1 MAFIN
6 RPRPFYSAG
15 LYADTM
21 SDFLLFL
28 SIALLAAF
36 LTWLGA
42 PAAELLNVSN
52 RVVSAALQFASG
64 IITALVALSLM
75 PPAVRE
81 GSSWV
86 IATMFFVGGAIYVTF
101 EYYSARRLA
110 ERAAAGGPANVT
122 SLGLYVGI
130 LIDLIIDGVVIG
142 IGATLSLTTGL
153 LLALGM
159 AISTVPL
166 AFVTTSTAKRQ
177 GISPARRRQLSI
189 AYFVCVLGGALIGF
203 LLLRDMSL
211 SVRFALIALASGFLI
226 TTVTQSI
233 IPEANK
239 EGEPSFAGILFLA
252 GILIYALLS
261 VAVK

>member
-1 MAFIN
+1 
-6 RPRPFYSAG
+6 
-15 LYADTM
+15 M
-21 SDFLLFL
+21 SDFLPFL
-28 SIALLAAF
+28 AIALLAAG

-42 PAAELLNVSN
+42 PAAERLNVSN
-52 RVVSAALQFASG
+52 RVVSAALQFAAG

-81 GSSWV
+81 GSTV
-86 IATMFFVGGAIYVTF
+86 IIAVAFFVGGAIYVLF
-101 EYYSARRLA
+101 EYYTARRLA
-110 ERAAAGGPANVT
+110 KRAAAGGPSNVT
-122 SLGLYVGI
+122 SIGLYVGI

-159 AISTVPL
+159 AISTAPL
-166 AFVTTSTAKRQ
+166 AFVTTSTARRQ
-177 GISPARRRQLSI
+177 GISPTRRRQLSL
-189 AYFVCVLGGALIGF
+189 AYFLCVLGGALLGF
-203 LLLRDMSL
+203 LLLRDTAPGL
-211 SVRFALIALASGFLI
+211 RFALVALASGFLI

-261 VAVK
+261 VTVK